1 MRLVFL
7 FCLLVTTAFAQK
19 ETNNWYFG
27 VYAGVTFNSGA
38 PVVLGNGDLR
48 TDEGCSSISD
58 ANGQLLFY
66 SDGVEVWD
74 RNHQVMPNGS
84 GLLGHESATQSCIIV
99 PKPGSST
106 EYYVFTVGV
115 TSFMPGLRYSI
126 VDMSLNGG
134 FGAVTT
140 KNVLLNSLACE
151 KLTGIKKAA
160 NEYWILTR
168 GGFGS
173 NSFYAYTVDI
183 TGVNTTPVTS
193 YSGMIMNP
201 GDVAKSSIGN
211 MKISPNGDKILT
223 AGKINGLEL
232 FDFNINTGVV
242 SNPLTISTG
251 YAEYYGVEFSPSGK
265 YGYASYRE
273 EIAPGFNT
281 IHVIQFDLFAL
292 DILSTIVTIANPQ
305 NYVPGIQ
312 LASDNKLYLTT
323 YPFAYLD
330 VINFPENQGAACGYQ
345 IHGVNLDYPGSTS
358 LLDSGL
364 NLPQFLPSYFS
375 TFIVENFCLGQT
387 TNFSLLNT
395 TDVTNVDWDFGDG
408 NTANGFTTSHVY
420 NTTGTY
426 TVTAQITKSGIVQTK
441 TKEIIISEIPL
452 ATQPSNILVCDTDN
466 NGYFNFDLTQNEG
479 AILNGQLTT
488 DFGVNYYANMVDY
501 MSKVKISNPAS
512 YQNTS
517 LAYQPQIIVAEVY
530 NKNNSSCNAITNFD
544 IQVFES
550 PMPTTTI
557 LPITTCDNTSFGTD
571 SDGRIIFDL
580 TQRENDILNGQSS
593 SVFTVEYF
601 TDSALTNL
609 ITTPN
614 SYINTASTE
623 TIYVKVFN
631 TQNPSCEA
639 TTSFQIEVFS
649 LPVVNSPVI
658 LKQCDDDNDGYSTFN
673 LTEAIELISNDST
686 LTFSFFETPT
696 LANAG
701 TSPITNIMSYT
712 NQTVSNDTI
721 YVRVENTNGC
731 YRVVTLNLVVST
743 TLISSAIQEHIY
755 ACDDTASGSNTDGI
769 ATFDFSSVDAI
780 INSQYPAGQLLTITY
795 YESLVDALAEQN
807 AIIDIA
813 NFTNSNS
820 PNIQNIY
827 VRVDSQLNNECLGL
841 GHHVTLHVE
850 TIPIVQPLQYTH
862 CDDDQDGYFAFDTT
876 NLESDL
882 LNGLNN
888 VTVSYFDAVGNPV
901 SMTNP
906 FNTISQIVTVR
917 VTNNTPTACYYETTL
932 TFTVDDLPEAFSI
945 PNNLIKV
952 CDDETVP
959 NLQDGIFAFDTSNF
973 QNIILGSQAGMI
985 VNYYDENGNLLPSPL
1000 PSPFVTAT
1008 QDVLVEVINPTNNN
1022 CFATKTIAFEVYP
1035 LPYIDLYG
1043 TELICSNDPSFV
1055 RIINAGLED
1064 ETLQNNYTYNW
1075 YFNGSLIA
1083 GENNYEL
1090 TVNTDGIYTVDVISS
1105 DGCVMTRTI
1114 QVTASNIA
1122 TIQNIEIVELSNNNS
1137 IIIEVTGSGDFEY
1150 SLDNITYQD
1159 SNSFYNVEPGIYTV
1173 YIRDKNGCG
1182 VVNEDVSILGIP
1194 NFFTPNGDGYN
1205 DTWNIKGANVTF
1217 NSKTI
1222 IYIFDR
1228 YGKLLKQISPLGK
1241 GWDGTYNGEL
1251 MPSSDYW
1258 YSVELENGKILKGHF
1273 SLKR

>member
-1 MRLVFL
+1 MKRKLYTVLL
-7 FCLLVTTAFAQK
+7 FILGFIVELHAQG
-19 ETNNWYFG
+19 EANIWYFG
-27 VYAGVTFNSGA
+27 VNAGLNFNSGT
-38 PVVLGNGDLR
+38 PVPLLDGQMNTL
-48 TDEGCSSISD
+48 EGCAVLSNS
-58 ANGQLLFY
+58 AGQLLFY
-66 SDGVEVWD
+66 TDGVRVWD
-74 RNHQVMPNGS
+74 RNHNVMPNGS
-84 GLLGHESATQSCIIV
+84 GLLGHSSSTQSATIV
-99 PKPGSST
+99 QKPGSPNIF
-106 EYYVFTVGV
+106 VVITVDWRGYAN
-115 TSFMPGLRYSI
+115 GLRYSEI
-126 VDMSLNGG
+126 DLTLNGG
-134 FGAVTT
+134 LGDVTAV
-140 KNVLLNSLACE
+140 KNVLLYSPTSE
-151 KLTGIKKAA
+151 KLTVVKHDNNID
-160 NEYWILTR
+160 YWVLSH
-168 GGFGS
+168 GFG
-173 NSFYAYTVDI
+173 NNTFYAHLLTSSGFSAPVQTNIGIFVPNTSSDFSLGTLKASPDGSKIVACYQFLNVVELFDFDNSTGVISNPQTVVNSTNWVYGAEFSSNNEVLYISAISGSHIYQLDLTSSNIPASINDFTIGGSQIGSLQLGPDNKIYVAVFNSNYLHVIHNPEVIGTGCNLMTNDLYLGGRVSQYGLPCFSQSIFYNPTIQLQNACVGENVNFSFNTSTITSASWNFGDGFTSSDLNPTHIYTTSGIYTVS
-183 TGVNTTPVTS
+183 VNT
-193 YSGMIMNP
+193 
-201 GDVAKSSIGN
+201 
-211 MKISPNGDKILT
+211 ISPNGAGT
-223 AGKINGLEL
+223 ATR
-232 FDFNINTGVV
+232 D
-242 SNPLTISTG
+242 
-251 YAEYYGVEFSPSGK
+251 
-265 YGYASYRE
+265 
-273 EIAPGFNT
+273 
-281 IHVIQFDLFAL
+281 
-292 DILSTIVTIANPQ
+292 
-305 NYVPGIQ
+305 
-312 LASDNKLYLTT
+312 
-323 YPFAYLD
+323 
-330 VINFPENQGAACGYQ
+330 
-345 IHGVNLDYPGSTS
+345 
-358 LLDSGL
+358 
-364 NLPQFLPSYFS
+364 
-375 TFIVENFCLGQT
+375 
-387 TNFSLLNT
+387 
-395 TDVTNVDWDFGDG
+395 
-408 NTANGFTTSHVY
+408 
-420 NTTGTY
+420 
-426 TVTAQITKSGIVQTK
+426 
-441 TKEIIISEIPL
+441 IIISEVPT
-452 ATQPSNILVCDTDN
+452 ATQPSNILECDDN
-466 NGYFNFDLTQNEG
+466 NDGFYSFDLTQNENT
-479 AILNGQLTT
+479 ILNGQDASQFYVRYFSGTT
-488 DFGVNYYANMVDY
+488 EITSPTD
-501 MSKVKISNPAS
+501 
-512 YQNTS
+512 YQNQI
-517 LAYQPQIIVAEVY
+517 AYTTETITAEVY
-530 NKNNSSCNAITNFD
+530 NVDNGNCKATTTFD

-550 PMPTTTI
+550 PMPATNI
-557 LPITTCDNTSFGTD
+557 QPITACDNTSFGTD

-580 TQRENDILNGQSS
+580 TQRENEILNGQSS
-593 SVFTVEYF
+593 SVFTVEYY
-601 TDSALTNL
+601 TDSALLN
-609 ITTPN
+609 IIAAPN
-614 SYINTASTE
+614 NYINTTSTE

-649 LPVVNSPVI
+649 LPVVNSPVV
-658 LKQCDDDNDGYSTFN
+658 LKQCDDNNDGYSAFN
-673 LTEAIELISNDST
+673 LTEAIELINNDTT
-686 LTFSFFETPT
+686 LTFSFFETT
-696 LANAG
+696 ALATAG
-701 TSPITNIMSYT
+701 TSPITNTMSYT

-721 YVRVENTNGC
+721 YVRVENANGC

-743 TLISSAIQEHIY
+743 TLISSAIQEHFY
-755 ACDDTASGSNTDGI
+755 MCDDTASGSNTDGI

-780 INSQYPAGQLLTITY
+780 ISSQYPAGQLLTITY

-807 AIIDIA
+807 AIVDIS

-841 GHHVTLHVE
+841 GHHITLHVE
-850 TIPIVQPLQYTH
+850 ALPIVQPLQYNQ

-876 NLESDL
+876 NLENDL
-882 LNGLNN
+882 LNGLSN

-906 FNTISQIVTVR
+906 FITVSQIVTVR
-917 VTNNTPTACYYETTL
+917 VTNNTTTACYYETTV

-973 QNIILGSQAGMI
+973 QNIILGSQTGMI
-985 VNYYDENGNLLPSPL
+985 VNYYDENGNSLPSPL
-1000 PSPFVTAT
+1000 PNPFVTAT
-1008 QDVLVEVINPTNNN
+1008 QDVLVEVINPINNN
-1022 CFATKTIAFEVYP
+1022 CFTTNTIAFEVYP

-1055 RIINAGLED
+1055 RTINAGLED

-1137 IIIEVTGSGDFEY
+1137 IIIEVAGSGDFEY

-1258 YSVELENGKILKGHF
+1258 YSVQLENGKILKGHF